1 MVSMISGGD
10 LLVFLIAVFIVMT
23 FFVIMRR
30 FIGRAES
37 DPGSGKHGRSDHQP
51 H

>member
-1 MVSMISGGD
+1 MISGGD
-10 LLVFLIAVFIVMT
+10 LMVFLIAVLIVMT

-37 DPGSGKHGRSDHQP
+37 DTGNHGRSDHQP

>member
-1 MVSMISGGD
+1 MISGGD
-10 LLVFLIAVFIVMT
+10 LLVFLIAVLIVIT

-37 DPGSGKHGRSDHQP
+37 DPASGKHEASDHQP